1 MLAAVRQHRARQHY
15 SSPPDRDV
23 DDAVKAGVP
32 WVLGSKG
39 KMMKK
44 TDHTFLIAAL
54 LSIFGLAHANDPCN
68 CQGYA
73 GIGGPCYAGVGGP
86 AYAGVG
92 GPAYAGVG
100 GACYAGIGG
109 PAYSG
114 ISGPKY
120 DGIGGP
126 SYKGI
131 GGPAY
136 NGIGGPAY
144 NGIGGPCY
152 AGIGGPCYA
161 GIGGGNSCPSVC
173 GR

>member
-1 MLAAVRQHRARQHY
+1 MRQHRARQHY

-126 SYKGI
+126 SYKVLVAQLTTASVGQHTTALVDPAMRVS
-131 GGPAY
+131 GGLAMQ
-136 NGIGGPAY
+136 A
-144 NGIGGPCY
+144 
-152 AGIGGPCYA
+152 
-161 GIGGGNSCPSVC
+161 
-173 GR
+173 